1 MTTATAPHVQNS
13 ATSKAAADQVSGTM
27 KATQQRTILRALFLA
42 GVNGCTRDELQ
53 VGCMMDGNSCR
64 PRCAELIGVGLV
76 EKSDEVRRT
85 ASGRKAE
92 VLVLSMAGKLA
103 LGEVP

>member
-1 MTTATAPHVQNS
+1 MTYHNHTATS
-13 ATSKAAADQVSGTM
+13 IAAAAQVSGSM
-27 KATQQRTILRALFLA
+27 KATQQRQILRALFLA
-42 GVNGCTRDELQ
+42 GINGCTRDELQ
-53 VGCMMDGNSCR
+53 INCMIDGNSVR
-64 PRCAELIGVGLV
+64 PRVAELTATGLI

-85 ASGRKAE
+85 NSGRKAE

>member
-1 MTTATAPHVQNS
+1 MITTAPYARDS
-13 ATSKAAADQVSGTM
+13 ATSKAAAHQVSGSM
-27 KATQQRTILRALFLA
+27 KATQQRQILRALFLA

-53 VGCMMDGNSCR
+53 IECMIDSNSVR
-64 PRCAELIGVGLV
+64 PRVSELCGAGLI
-76 EKSDEVRRT
+76 EKSDEIRRT